1 VTDHPNARRLD
12 GLAAGG
18 DDLDANA
25 HLSRCAACA
34 NYVEALRRTSPP
46 WSAREAEAFVA
57 RAERSFAP
65 PGGPAGRPFEPTSP
79 AHRSDRGRA
88 FAAQTRRLALVATPL
103 LAAAA
108 ALLIA
113 LRPGPPP
120 AQAPGAPPAQAPGAA
135 SVSDAGSVHFKGELA
150 LAIVRERD
158 GAQERLVHAADVRAG
173 DRVRLEV
180 SSPQAGPLLAGVL
193 ADDGA
198 WLTLIDDA
206 SAGVGTHFSERAAR
220 FDAEPTEGFVL
231 AGRPDDVERAKSTR
245 RFEGVAS
252 LRLRYD
258 RGP

>member
-1 VTDHPNARRLD
+1 MTNHPNARRLD
-12 GLAAGG
+12 GLAAGS
-18 DDLDANA
+18 DDPDAGA

-34 NYVEALRRTSPP
+34 HYVEALRRTLPL
-46 WSAREAEAFVA
+46 WSEREAETFVA
-57 RAERSFAP
+57 LAERSLAA
-65 PGGPAGRPFEPTSP
+65 PAGPTSAPFDPTSP
-79 AHRSDRGRA
+79 APRSGRGRFAPRARALA
-88 FAAQTRRLALVATPL
+88 FVAAPL

-108 ALLIA
+108 SLLVA
-113 LRPGPPP
+113 LRPGPPA
-120 AQAPGAPPAQAPGAA
+120 AQTLEAAGA
-135 SVSDAGSVHFKGELA
+135 SDAGPLRFKGELA

-158 GAQERLVHAADVRAG
+158 GAQERLVHDVIVRAG

-198 WLTLIDDA
+198 WLPLIDDA
-206 SAGVGTHFSERAAR
+206 TAGVGTHFSERSAR

-245 RFEGVAS
+245 CFEGVAS
-252 LRLRYD
+252 LRLRYE